1 MILSEL
7 ISVGNKNENKYIR
20 QSILDFNQNL
30 NENRIFILPSTSFFE
45 EISILKEELIAVD
58 INSSDLVLLSEPESS
73 ILDEDEVSKFVLEYR
88 ETVITAR
95 NSGKKIVH
103 VVTNNIWFGLL
114 NEIIQT
120 HNIPIYLTNSN
131 YSYLIEK
138 LKNIEFHIVDEFF
151 QIKNLHHYS
160 NDINNN
166 LLIDLTNYTGQRN
179 FYSQTI
185 ESIFNIVEEFEEVL
199 ILLNKDSFFPKI
211 NNEKIKVLYDEN
223 EVDLEN
229 YTYVLPL
236 TDSPYDDTGFK
247 RVMYYTANSK
257 VVYTNYN
264 FKLNNMIPS
273 VILNLS
279 KHLDIVKPL
288 SKVDAFEILNEN
300 RNTVLYKYTT
310 INLLENIYR
319 STLNQTFLEAISIN
333 ETMEY
338 FEDNLFLK
346 KGNSDFQSSIKDY
359 KYDIEQTLA
368 FPIIF
373 LGYESVQYMDSYL
386 STNKDNTSYFIIE
399 NAERETQNK
408 ISDYKVSMIIPIHNN
423 GKYLKYKCYRSLKSL
438 SRFHEIELIFIDDGS
453 NDLET
458 MRIINDI
465 ILNNNNII
473 YKKFE
478 NGSGSASRPRNEGVY
493 LATTNL
499 ITYLDPDNETIDD
512 GHSILLTKILED
524 SSIDMVVGDI
534 IREDNEKRNEIRYSK
549 KIKKAIGTDI
559 IKDTRKTLIE
569 SNLTVQSIQGLII
582 KKDIILNNN
591 ISMIEGAA
599 GQDTLYF
606 QELLLNCQ
614 KVKVVE
620 HMIHSY
626 YAFVEGSVTNTV
638 SHRFFEKFY
647 KVELERIKFLKKENL
662 LEFYMK
668 VKFNSYFKN
677 WYLLKYNQV
686 PKYDSE
692 KAYKYI
698 RDIYNLYSI
707 YKELIDEDIVQFI
720 EKNNLYIKEI

>member
-185 ESIFNIVEEFEEVL
+185 ESIFDIVEEFEEVL

-534 IREDNEKRNEIRYSK
+534 VREDNEKRNEIRYSK